1 MLIAKLIS
9 GQFMISLIIK
19 IYFYLCDL
27 ANYARNSFRWKNSID
42 THTNIVHLFIC
53 KCLLYDNVS
62 GHVLHVEYPDTMPD
76 FVIPHTT
83 GVYCPTRCW
92 RESIT
97 EHHND
102 VVVHILHADDI

>member
-1 MLIAKLIS
+1 MLIVKLIS
-9 GQFMISLIIK
+9 DKFMISLIIK
-19 IYFYLCDL
+19 IYFYLCDR
-27 ANYARNSFRWKNSID
+27 NYFRWKNSID
-42 THTNIVHLFIC
+42 THTNIVHMFIC

-83 GVYCPTRCW
+83 GVYCPTRCR

-97 EHHND
+97 EHNND
-102 VVVHILHADDI
+102 VFIHILHANDI